1 MSDEFKKKLAEIAS
15 RVEASKQKTS
25 NAAAE
30 KAADVAKVKAVIA
43 DWKKR
48 IVPLIVK
55 AVKTANLA
63 ATGVHLEVKECHT
76 SVIEADNLG
85 HPMPPPLWGLIVAV
99 SLAIGFLLVF
109 AGLAVVVPVLAHS
122 TWHLYRKVVEPAA
135 SG

>member
-48 IVPLIVK
+48 IVPSSSKRKDCQPCCDRGAPRGQGGSHKRYRGTI
-55 AVKTANLA
+55 
-63 ATGVHLEVKECHT
+63 
-76 SVIEADNLG
+76 
-85 HPMPPPLWGLIVAV
+85 WGIRCR
-99 SLAIGFLLVF
+99 LLR
-109 AGLAVVVPVLAHS
+109 HRCE
-122 TWHLYRKVVEPAA
+122 TTTK
-135 SG
+135 